1 MVSILSSIFK
11 KYWTIKDLM
20 NIDQG
25 RQTKSLSCK
34 VSLVKTYHELK
45 KETILERFKK
55 FFTRR
60 KDVMNVYYIIFKFSV
75 LSDSGNTS
83 TIFIR
88 TQPDYNNIEFLNN
101 RVQIYCSCK
110 DFMYRSAWVLDQHNS
125 LFRSQKTD
133 MALGTS
139 IQDAPKEKT
148 KTSTLC
154 KHSYAALM
162 YLANNYTSIMKSL

>member
-45 KETILERFKK
+45 KETILEKFKK

-60 KDVMNVYYIIFKFSV
+60 KDVMNVYY
-75 LSDSGNTS
+75 
-83 TIFIR
+83 
-88 TQPDYNNIEFLNN
+88 IEFLNN